1 MNKEWNNNIFWKVV
15 HSWAGWLEKLKKY
28 EGGICDRKTQER
40 LYGRDLME
48 LVQRVGITYG
58 GDVKQFSGKMM
69 CYVCVSLLL

>member
-1 MNKEWNNNIFWKVV
+1 
-15 HSWAGWLEKLKKY
+15 
-28 EGGICDRKTQER
+28 
-40 LYGRDLME
+40 ME